1 MRSVRRTRATVVAG
15 LLFVSLGLAACA
27 TDVVAGPAQVVG
39 ANGKPISCPTHAP
52 SASPV
57 ATGALLTVVS
67 GGIKRTYDVW
77 MPLDYTGTRPVPLV
91 VELAGTGGNGYGFD
105 GYTGLSTTAVKA
117 GFAVAAPDPIESDG
131 FTTHWVIPGDD
142 AQDDVAFMHDMLHQI
157 ESTFCVDPSRV
168 YATGLSSGGAFT
180 TWIACASNEFA
191 ALAPFSGINLVRPCS
206 GAPVPLLVFHGTGDP
221 IVPFHG
227 PQDLSTPPPGSSLA
241 FMGDVEK
248 DVAVWAGRNGCSG
261 SPIDVALTS
270 SVTQRE
276 YQNCKADTVL
286 EIVADGGHTI
296 PGRPAISSE
305 SVDLGETNESIN
317 AMAMVLNFFSNHSL
331 TRTTAAND
339 GLPLPSTSASASA
352 TSSPAGFNATSTGL
366 FVPLTGEVVPS
377 GGFPTATSSTSIS
390 PSASA
395 ALPTASSVAA
405 STP

>member
-1 MRSVRRTRATVVAG
+1 MPLLLVA
-15 LLFVSLGLAACA
+15 LGLAACA
-27 TDVVAGPAQVVG
+27 TDVVAGPVQVVG

-57 ATGALLTVVS
+57 TTGALVKVTS
-67 GGIKRTYDVW
+67 GGITRTYDVW
-77 MPLDYTGTRPVPLV
+77 MPLDYNGTRPVPLV

-105 GYTGLSTTAVKA
+105 GYTGLSTTAVKQ
-117 GFAVAAPDPIESDG
+117 GFAVAAPDPIESGG
-131 FTTHWVIPGDD
+131 FTAHWVIPGDD

-157 ESTFCVDPSRV
+157 ESTYCVDPSRI

-206 GAPVPLLVFHGTGDP
+206 GAPVPMLVFHGTGDP

-227 PQDLSTPPPGSSLA
+227 PQDLSTPPPGTSLA

-248 DVAVWAGRNGCSG
+248 DVAVWAGRNGCTG
-261 SPIDVALTS
+261 APIDVAITS

-286 EIVADGGHTI
+286 EIVANGGHTI

-305 SVDLGETNESIN
+305 SVDLGQTNESIN
-317 AMAMVLNFFSNHSL
+317 AMALVLSFFSNHSL
-331 TRTTAAND
+331 TQATATND
-339 GLPLPSTSASASA
+339 GLPTPSAAASTAATPAPSAVEPTSV
-352 TSSPAGFNATSTGL
+352 GL
-366 FVPLTGEVVPS
+366 FAPLTGEVVPS
-377 GGFPTATSSTSIS
+377 GGFPSVGSST
-390 PSASA
+390 SASA
-395 ALPTASSVAA
+395 APTSPTTASSVAA